1 MRVMVTGH
9 GGYIGAVLTPMLVEA
24 GYDVVGLDTGLFDN
38 CDFGPAPA
46 AVSSIRKDIRRV
58 EPADLEGCD
67 AVIHLAALSNDPLG
81 NVRPQLTYDINHHA
95 TVAVATAAKAGGATR
110 FLFASSC
117 SLYGAGGSALLDEQA
132 PMAPVTPYGESKI
145 LAERD
150 LAALADDDFSPVYL
164 RNATA
169 YGSSPRL
176 RLDIVVNNLTGWA
189 VTTGQVRILS
199 DGSPWRPLVHV
210 GDICNAFLAC
220 LTADR
225 AKIHDQAFNIGRP
238 GENYQ
243 IREVAEIVGAV
254 VPDSVVTFAAGGE
267 PDTRNYKV
275 DFSKAAEVLDDFTPR
290 WTVESGTAD
299 LYQSYLANG
308 MTTELFEGDDYVRLR
323 RLRTLL
329 DSGRLDPDLH
339 WVAERSER

>member
-9 GGYIGAVLTPMLVEA
+9 AGYIGAVLVPMLLDA
-24 GYDVVGLDTGLFDN
+24 GHDVVGLDTGLFES
-38 CDFGPAPA
+38 CDFGPAPVEVPA
-46 AVSSIRKDIRRV
+46 IRKDIRTV
-58 EPADLEGCD
+58 DAADFVDVD
-67 AVIHLAALSNDPLG
+67 AVAHLAALSNDPLG

-95 TVAVATAAKAGGATR
+95 TVRVAEAAKAAGVSR

-117 SLYGAGGSALLDEQA
+117 SLYGAGGDTLLDEDA

-145 LAERD
+145 NAERD
-150 LAALADDDFSPVYL
+150 LAALAHDEFSPVYL

-169 YGSSPRL
+169 YGASPRL

-199 DGSPWRPLVHV
+199 DGSPWRPLVHIA
-210 GDICNAFLAC
+210 DISNAMLAC

-225 AKIHDQAFNIGRP
+225 AKIHNQAFNIGRT

-243 IREVAEIVGAV
+243 IRDVAEIVGSV
-254 VPDSVVTFAAGGE
+254 VPGSEVTFADGGE

-275 DFSKAAEVLDDFTPR
+275 DFSKAAETLGDFAPV
-290 WTVESGTAD
+290 WSVEAGAKELYESYTAH
-299 LYQSYLANG
+299 G
-308 MTTELFEGDDYVRLR
+308 MTPQAFEGDEYVRLR
-323 RLRTLL
+323 RLQSHL
-329 DSGRLDPDLH
+329 DSGRLDEDLH
-339 WVAERSER
+339 WVAERSDR